1 MEHVAF
7 TYVPKHSRALLLL
20 LFLLLLLLL
29 IRRLLPGKAP

>member
-7 TYVPKHSRALLLL
+7 TYVPKDSRALLLL
-20 LFLLLLLLL
+20 LHLLLLLL